1 MNTAQ
6 PGMQAQFA
14 HALLDPEAP
23 CPEGLHAWNH
33 SDPAARLAVYRNNV
47 VGSLVDALA
56 DTFPVTQA
64 LVGPAFFRAMAGVFV
79 RACPPRSALL
89 AFYGRDMP
97 AFIDTFAP
105 AQAVPCLA
113 DVARLEMARVNAY
126 HAADAP
132 PLPAADVQRALASGE
147 AIGEVRLCCHPSVQV
162 VSSRFAIFTVW
173 AAHQGEGDPA
183 SIDPDTPQSVL
194 VLRQDQDVLVVPL
207 HMPGTADF
215 TCAALAGAPLAEA
228 ASRAIESSAAFDL
241 ARALGLLM
249 AHGALT
255 ALELPQG
262 HRP

>member
-1 MNTAQ
+1 MNTAH

-14 HALLDPEAP
+14 RALLDPEAP
-23 CPEGLHAWNH
+23 CPEGLHTWNH

-47 VGSLVDALA
+47 VGSLINALA

-105 AQAVPCLA
+105 AQTVPCLA
-113 DVARLEMARVNAY
+113 DVARLEMARVDAY
-126 HAADAP
+126 HAADAL
-132 PLPAADVQRALASGE
+132 PLPSEDVQRALASGE
-147 AIGEVRLCCHPSVQV
+147 SIGRVRLCCHPSVQV
-162 VSSRFAIFTVW
+162 VSSCFAIFAVW
-173 AAHQGEGDPA
+173 AAHQGDGDPA
-183 SIDPDTPQSVL
+183 PFDPDTPQSVL
-194 VLRQDQDVLVVPL
+194 VVRQDQDVLVVHL
-207 HMPGTADF
+207 HRPGTAEF
-215 TCAALAGAPLAEA
+215 ICAALEGATLAEA
-228 ASRAIESSAAFDL
+228 ASRAIGASAEFDL
-241 ARALGLLM
+241 SHALGLLM

-262 HRP
+262 PCP